1 MRDASEADQPAAWH
15 ALAAGEALSLLASG
29 DSGLGEAEARR
40 RLASGGPNVLVAA
53 RPNPWWRILGA
64 QFRGLVVWL
73 LAAAAAVALAMGD
86 RVEAAAVGA
95 VLLLNAG
102 LGFAMEWRARQAMG
116 ALARLQVQTAVVVR
130 AGRQRSIDARELV
143 PGDVVVLDAG
153 AAVPAD
159 ARWLAAHELTVVEA
173 PLTGESVPVDKRV
186 EPVDAAAP
194 LAERCSMAF
203 KGTLVAAGEGRA
215 VVVATGRRTE
225 VGRIAELVA
234 ETESEATPL
243 ERRLDRLGRR
253 LIGATLGV
261 AATVTALGVARGEP
275 LLRMIETGLALAV
288 AAVPEGLPVVATLV
302 LALGM
307 ARMARR
313 RALVR
318 RLPAVETLG
327 SATVICSDKTGTL
340 TGGEMT
346 VVRLAVADG
355 EVELTP
361 SHGEGVSRFREVE
374 PPPSPREGVSRFLGA
389 SFFND
394 LRSASE
400 GVSRFREAWT
410 AALLAN
416 RATAHRRAD
425 GSWETAGDPTE
436 VALLVAG
443 ERAGFDRAAFVAER
457 PRLAEV
463 PFSSER
469 MWMASFHRASGATG
483 SAGSG
488 NGSAAEGSADSVV
501 AYVKGAPGRLFEL
514 AAFGDDGERERWTA
528 LNRRWAADGLRV
540 LALGSRRL
548 PTTAEPGEQA
558 VRGLELLGLVALA
571 DPPAPGVAAAVAAF
585 RGAGVRTVM
594 ITGDQAVTAAAV
606 ARQLGVL
613 AAGDEALDGRELA
626 ALDDDALTER
636 AARIAVYS
644 RASPADKL
652 RIVEALRRRGEVV
665 AMLGDG
671 VNDAP
676 ALKRADIGVAMGGR
690 GTDVAKE
697 TADLVLQDD
706 RFETVVA
713 AVEEGRVIYDNV
725 RKFVYYLF
733 SCNLAEVLVLFL
745 AGLAGAP
752 LPLTA
757 LQILWLNL
765 LTDVLPALAL
775 AAEPAEPD
783 VMQRPPRDPAAG
795 ILSRRFL
802 GRVAVAAG
810 LITAVTLGAF
820 AYGLAGGDV
829 VRARTLAFLT
839 LALAQLVFV
848 LDARSPR
855 PLLLS
860 RRQFAN
866 RWVLVAVVGTALLQV
881 AAVTWPPLAGLLDV
895 APPSAADWA
904 VALAAAALPVLVGQG
919 WKLWRSRPGQ
929 PASGELPVSPGAK

>member
-1 MRDASEADQPAAWH
+1 MKQRTEQKRATAEAATRPVLTAGLASTAWH
-15 ALAAGEALSLLASG
+15 ALSAGRAVADLASG
-29 DSGLGEAEARR
+29 DGGLTAAEARR
-40 RLASGGPNVLVAA
+40 RLGVYGENRLVAV
-53 RPNPWWRILGA
+53 RPTPWWRILAA

-73 LAAAAAVALAMGD
+73 LAAAAAVALAMGEG
-86 RVEAAAVGA
+86 VEAAAVGV
-95 VLLLNAG
+95 VLLLNAA

-116 ALARLQVQTAVVVR
+116 ALSRLQVQAATVVR
-130 AGRQRSIDARELV
+130 DGRVRSVDARELV
-143 PGDVVVLDAG
+143 PGDLVVLDAG
-153 AAVPAD
+153 SAVPAD
-159 ARWLAAHELTVVEA
+159 ARLLEAHELTAVEA
-173 PLTGESVPVDKRV
+173 PLTGESVPVGKGV
-186 EPVDAAAP
+186 EPVAEGAP
-194 LAERCSMAF
+194 LAERRSMLF

-215 VVVATGRRTE
+215 VVTATGRDTE
-225 VGRIAELVA
+225 VGRIAALVA
-234 ETESEATPL
+234 ETESGPTPL

-253 LIGATLGV
+253 LVVLTLSI
-261 AATVTALGVARGEP
+261 AAAVTLLGVARGEP
-275 LLRMIETGLALAV
+275 WLLMVETGLALAV

-307 ARMARR
+307 ARMAKR

-346 VVRLAVADG
+346 VVRLAIAA
-355 EVELTP
+355 E
-361 SHGEGVSRFREVE
+361 EGANEAQVSASRFRELSV
-374 PPPSPREGVSRFLGA
+374 
-389 SFFND
+389 FND
-394 LRSASE
+394 LREPAE
-400 GVSRFREAWT
+400 GASRFREAL
-410 AALLAN
+410 AAGVLAN
-416 RATAHRRAD
+416 HATARRRAD

-443 ERAGFDRAAFVAER
+443 AQAGLEPEALLAAH
-457 PRLAEV
+457 PRLGEV

-469 MWMASFHRASGATG
+469 MWMASFHRAAVPADSGK
-483 SAGSG
+483 
-488 NGSAAEGSADSVV
+488 GSADSEKRSEKGSADSAAVVV
-501 AYVKGAPGRLFEL
+501 AYVKGAPERLFAL
-514 AAFGDDGERERWTA
+514 AAFADAGERERWAA

-540 LALGSRRL
+540 LALGRRRL
-548 PTTAEPGEQA
+548 PAGVEVGEGA
-558 VRGLELLGLVALA
+558 VGELELLGLVALA

-606 ARQLGVL
+606 ARQVGVL
-613 AAGDEALDGRELA
+613 AAGDETLDGRELA
-626 ALDDDALTER
+626 ALDDDALADR
-636 AARIAVYS
+636 ASRVTVYS
-644 RASPADKL
+644 RASPGDKL
-652 RIVEALRRRGEVV
+652 RIVEALRSRGEVV

-745 AGLAGAP
+745 AGLVGAP

-783 VMQRPPRDPAAG
+783 VLRRPPRDPASG
-795 ILSRRFL
+795 ILSRPFL
-802 GRVAVAAG
+802 ARVAASAG
-810 LITAVTLGAF
+810 LITAVTLGVF
-820 AYGLAGGDV
+820 AWGLAGGDE

-839 LALAQLVFV
+839 LALAQLAFV
-848 LDARSPR
+848 LDSRSPR
-855 PLLLS
+855 PLILS
-860 RRQFAN
+860 WRQLAN

-881 AAVTWPPLAGLLDV
+881 AAVTWAPLADLFEV
-895 APPSAADWA
+895 TAPRAADWA
-904 VALAAAALPVLVGQG
+904 LVAVAAALPVLVGQG
-919 WKLWRSRPGQ
+919 WKLLRSGG
-929 PASGELPVSPGAK
+929 SGERSTGEG